1 MHYVR
6 DGETGKNSTK
16 KVLKVLEEGLSA
28 TKRVQSCQGDTMR
41 STRVGLERQG
51 FISSLRVG
59 ATIIHW

>member
-6 DGETGKNSTK
+6 DGETGENSTK
-16 KVLKVLEEGLSA
+16 KVLEEGLSA

-51 FISSLRVG
+51 FIPSL
-59 ATIIHW
+59 